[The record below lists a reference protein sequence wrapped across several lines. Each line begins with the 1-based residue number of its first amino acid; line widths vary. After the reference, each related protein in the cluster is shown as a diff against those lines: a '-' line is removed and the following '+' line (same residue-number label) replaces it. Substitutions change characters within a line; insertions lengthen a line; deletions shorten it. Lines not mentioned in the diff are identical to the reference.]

1 MYKMQPI
8 LSRAEVRLERAKDSL
23 FRNYE
28 GLRRRESFERSAEVL
43 KFVTGNQMLR
53 LIAVYSIVLRSHN
66 RNTYSSVFIVV
77 ADVICVF
84 IPSPCKMCRMQN

>member
-1 MYKMQPI
+1 MQPI

-23 FRNYE
+23 FRNHE

-43 KFVTGNQMLR
+43 KFVTGNR

-84 IPSPCKMCRMQN
+84 IPSPCKMC